1 MIENTLDISIII
13 VNYKTPELII
23 RCVESIESY
32 VQGVS
37 YEVIVVNN
45 VAKGDDKGAIL
56 SRFPNV
62 KWLETGYNAGF
73 GRANNVGMRAAIG
86 KTILLLNSDTYLIDE
101 SVQTCFKQLVS
112 DTNVAAAGAYQLFP
126 DLTPRPFYHTFTFQ
140 RSFWIVPTSLQ
151 FILEKLIP
159 QNKYTDIQQVDY
171 IAAAFLMVKKEVVE
185 SVGGFDEE
193 FFLYGEDVEWS
204 CRLAQKG
211 KLLVYKNCQ
220 IVHEEWGSK
229 PERFEMADQ
238 RSYVNRFDPQIQLSN
253 LVWIRKYYGVTYF
266 VSLMAHY
273 WFIAVIFYVFKI
285 CINGL
290 KGKPLASNLENQ
302 KQFLSTV
309 LLFTSYFNRILWLKP
324 TFYKIEN

>member
-1 MIENTLDISIII
+1 MIENQLDISIII

-23 RCVESIESY
+23 RCVESISAY
-32 VQGVS
+32 VRDVS
-37 YEVIVVNN
+37 YEIIVVNN
-45 VAKGDDKGAIL
+45 VAKGDDKHAIL
-56 SRFPNV
+56 SRFPLV

-73 GRANNVGMRAAIG
+73 GRANNLGMREAAG
-86 KTILLLNSDTYLIDE
+86 KTILLLNSDTYLIDD
-101 SVQTCFKQLVS
+101 SVQVCYKQLMA
-112 DTNVAAAGAYQLFP
+112 DNDVAAAGAYQLFP

-140 RSFWIVPTSLQ
+140 RTFWIVPTSFQ

-159 QNKYTDIQQVDY
+159 QKKYTDNQQVDY

-253 LVWIRKYYGVTYF
+253 LVWVRKYYGVTYF
-266 VSLMAHY
+266 VALMAHY
-273 WFIAVIFYVFKI
+273 WFIAGVFYFFKVGI
-285 CINGL
+285 NCI
-290 KGKPLASNLENQ
+290 KGKPMASNLDNQ
-302 KQFLSTV
+302 KKFLSTV
-309 LLFTSYFNRILWLKP
+309 LLFSSYFNRILWLRP